1 MGIRFAKWRAVLKI
15 DEHCPSDLSIHENTW
30 GLARYGAICQA
41 NGLVPIIEPEILS
54 DGSHSIDFCQ
64 KVFEKVWY
72 QQIKALALNNVF
84 FEGILLKPSMVT
96 PGSTNEAAKTIS
108 SKEIAWKT
116 LLALS
121 RTIPPAIPGIT
132 VIIISMICLIIFSYS
147 FCLVAKVKKKPL

>member
-15 DEHCPSDLSIHENTW
+15 DGECPSDISIHENTW

-54 DGSHSIDFCQ
+54 DGKHSIDVCQ

-96 PGSTNEAAKTIS
+96 PGSTNEAAKTTS
-108 SKEIAWKT
+108 ASEIAWKT

-132 VIIISMICLIIFSYS
+132 VFIYYYSLLNYFS
-147 FCLVAKVKKKPL
+147 FFLKVFVWWSK